1 MDFLRNSHNLNLILN
16 PIADKNCSSGIREG
30 KIEIGGWKFGIY
42 YLKLTENNQLSTRH
56 LETTSKGGTMSAHP
70 HPGITRDE
78 ALHLMRKHLTTENLQ
93 KHSLSTEVIMRHL
106 ARNLGEDEELWGIA
120 GLLHD
125 LDYEET
131 KDDMPRHTL
140 RTEEILKERGVCRE
154 IIEAIKGHNA
164 DTLGYRRENPIDHAL
179 TCAECITGMIV
190 ATTLVYPDKK
200 LSSVK
205 PQSII
210 KRMKQKEF
218 ARSVNREY
226 IKECEKIG
234 IPLEEFAELS
244 LKAMCEIHEELGL

>member
-1 MDFLRNSHNLNLILN
+1 MQQQID
-16 PIADKNCSSGIREG
+16 
-30 KIEIGGWKFGIY
+30 
-42 YLKLTENNQLSTRH
+42 
-56 LETTSKGGTMSAHP
+56 
-70 HPGITRDE
+70 PGITRDE
-78 ALHLMRKHLTTENLQ
+78 ALNLMKEYLAAENLQ
-93 KHSLSTEVIMRHL
+93 KHSLATEAIMRKL
-106 ARNLGEDEELWGIA
+106 AQTMGEDEDLWGIT

-140 RTEEILKERGVCRE
+140 RTEEILKGKGVCSE
-154 IIEAIKGHNA
+154 ITKAIKGHNA
-164 DTLGYRRENPIDHAL
+164 DNLGYKREKQIEHAL

-200 LSSVK
+200 LASVK
-205 PQSII
+205 PKSII

-226 IKECEKIG
+226 IRECEKIG

-244 LKAMCEIHEELGL
+244 LNAMREISNELGL

>member
-1 MDFLRNSHNLNLILN
+1 MHQH
-16 PIADKNCSSGIREG
+16 
-30 KIEIGGWKFGIY
+30 
-42 YLKLTENNQLSTRH
+42 TEL
-56 LETTSKGGTMSAHP
+56 
-70 HPGITRDE
+70 GITRDE
-78 ALHLMRKHLTTENLQ
+78 ALTMMKEYLKAENLQ
-93 KHSLSTEVIMRHL
+93 KHSLATEAIMRTL
-106 ARNLGEDEELWGIA
+106 AQKKGEDEELWGIT

-131 KDDMPRHTL
+131 KDDMPHHTL
-140 RTEEILKERGVCRE
+140 RTEEILKEKGVRRE

-164 DTLGYRRENPIDHAL
+164 DNLGYKREQPMEFAL

-226 IKECEKIG
+226 IRECEKIG

-244 LKAMCEIHEELGL
+244 LKAMQEIRGELGL

>member
-1 MDFLRNSHNLNLILN
+1 MQNQTNL
-16 PIADKNCSSGIREG
+16 GI
-30 KIEIGGWKFGIY
+30 I
-42 YLKLTENNQLSTRH
+42 
-56 LETTSKGGTMSAHP
+56 
-70 HPGITRDE
+70 RDE
-78 ALHLMRKHLTTENLQ
+78 AIPLMKEYLRAENLQ
-93 KHSLSTEVIMRHL
+93 KHSLATEIIMRRL
-106 ARNLGEDEELWGIA
+106 AQKRGEDEDLWGIV

-140 RTEEILKERGVCRE
+140 RTEEILKGKGVAKE

-164 DTLGYRRENPIDHAL
+164 DNLGYKREKPIEHAL
-179 TCAECITGMIV
+179 TCAECITGMVV

-200 LSSVK
+200 LVSVK
-205 PQSII
+205 PKSII

-226 IKECEKIG
+226 IRECEKIG

-244 LKAMCEIHEELGL
+244 LKAMQEISGELGL